1 MFVEAVEVIN
11 MQLFSG
17 EKVCQS
23 HESVPEL

>member
-11 MQLFSG
+11 MQLLSV

-23 HESVPEL
+23 HESVPEP